1 MKRAP
6 LGSLALFAVLLASCA
21 GSHTPKP
28 TGYFHNGW
36 YWYEFPCSGW
46 TEPARVV
53 VNQSTGVADTTLALL
68 RGRLVNNTGSTY
80 TDAEPVLI
88 IARRDTVPAH
98 WQTAVSD
105 KKGHYHFFLSPGVYR
120 VEFMGFPSYWPLDV
134 ENVALRSGQRH
145 RLDVFLRVAVSN
157 AGSCV
162 HKSRR
167 PISRAKLDTLL
178 ARGQALQVRRYARGA
193 KQRAAADA
201 RSATE

>member
-1 MKRAP
+1 M
-6 LGSLALFAVLLASCA
+6 
-21 GSHTPKP
+21 
-28 TGYFHNGW
+28 
-36 YWYEFPCSGW
+36 
-46 TEPARVV
+46 
-53 VNQSTGVADTTLALL
+53 
-68 RGRLVNNTGSTY
+68 
-80 TDAEPVLI
+80 LI